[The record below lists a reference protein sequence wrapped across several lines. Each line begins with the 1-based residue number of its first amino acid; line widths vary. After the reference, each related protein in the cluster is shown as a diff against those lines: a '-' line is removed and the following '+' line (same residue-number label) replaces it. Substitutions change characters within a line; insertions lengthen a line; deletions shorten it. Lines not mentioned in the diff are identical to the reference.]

1 LIPSAELLPLGT
13 PEATLEAASRDIGV
27 QLEPGQAAL
36 LVRFTALLQ
45 RWNAVYNLTAV
56 RDPASILVAHTLD
69 CLAAVPSLRRQ
80 LKEVDRSAVLDV
92 GSGGGLPGIVFAIA
106 NPEVPVTCIDAV
118 GKKVAFITQVK
129 AELGLR
135 NLAPVHG
142 RVERFLGS
150 FGVVTSRAFSSLIDF
165 VRLSS
170 QLRSSAGVWMAMK
183 GKEPRAEL
191 EKLPPGLL
199 FHVEHLECS
208 GLAGERCLVWLR
220 PSTEP
225 PTRGSS

>member
-1 LIPSAELLPLGT
+1 MTPSVESRPLGT
-13 PEATLEAASRDIGV
+13 PEAALEAASRSVGV
-27 QLEPGQAAL
+27 DLGPGQAVL

-69 CLAAVPSLRRQ
+69 CLAAVPPLRRQ
-80 LKEVDRSAVLDV
+80 LQEVDRSAVLDV
-92 GSGGGLPGIVFAIA
+92 GSGGGLPGVVFAIT
-106 NPEVPVTCIDAV
+106 NPDVPVTCIDAV
-118 GKKVAFITQVK
+118 GKKVAFITQAK
-129 AELGLR
+129 AELGLP
-135 NLAPVHG
+135 NLTPVHS
-142 RVERFLGS
+142 RVERFSGS
-150 FGVVTSRAFSSLIDF
+150 FGVIASRAFSSLKDF

-170 QLRSSAGVWMAMK
+170 QLRSPAGVWMAMK
-183 GKEPRAEL
+183 GKEPQAEL
-191 EKLPPGLL
+191 SELPPGLV